1 MGSLLKL
8 FALTY
13 ALTWACF
20 LAAIAISNGAA
31 SAVPALTA
39 GRGLL
44 LLLGTFAPS
53 LVALGVTARDNGTP
67 ATQALLRRAFEWR
80 VDARWY
86 LFAVSY
92 MAAIKLAVALAHRAI
107 TGSWPLF
114 GNEAWYVIVIAT
126 VLSTPVQAGEEIGW
140 RGYAL
145 PRLAARF
152 GFARGSVVLG
162 LIWACWH
169 LPLFFLPGADTYGQS
184 FPIWVL
190 GVTALSVA
198 IAWLYA
204 HTNGSLLLTM
214 LMHSAVNQTIGI
226 VPDAEP
232 NATNPFVLSAS
243 LPYWLTVGFLWVI
256 AVYFLAR
263 MPKAE
268 HLHAV
273 AITRDLRS
281 NATVA

>member
-1 MGSLLKL
+1 VWSILKF
-8 FALTY
+8 FALTF
-13 ALTWACF
+13 AAIWTCF
-20 LAAIAISNGAA
+20 LAAVAISYAPA
-31 SAVPALTA
+31 SSDLRLAVI
-39 GRGLL
+39 RGLVFV
-44 LLLGTFAPS
+44 GTFAPA
-53 LVALGVTARDNGTP
+53 LVALVLTAGVGTVSE
-67 ATQALLRRAFEWR
+67 TKALLRRLFQWR
-80 VDARWY
+80 VGGRRY
-86 LFAVSY
+86 LFAASY
-92 MAAIKLAVALAHRAI
+92 MAAVKLTVALAHRPI
-107 TGSWPLF
+107 TGSWPRF
-114 GNEAWYVIVIAT
+114 GNEAWYVIVVAI
-126 VLSTPVQAGEEIGW
+126 VLSTPVQTGEEIGW

-152 GFARGSVVLG
+152 GFARASVLLG

-243 LPYWLTVGFLWVI
+243 LPYLLTVGFLWVI

-268 HLHAV
+268 QLHAV
-273 AITRDLRS
+273 AITRDPNN
-281 NATVA
+281 NAAVA

>member
-1 MGSLLKL
+1 MQ
-8 FALTY
+8 
-13 ALTWACF
+13 
-20 LAAIAISNGAA
+20 
-31 SAVPALTA
+31 
-39 GRGLL
+39 
-44 LLLGTFAPS
+44 S
-53 LVALGVTARDNGTP
+53 LVALGVTARENGIP
-67 ATQALLRRAFEWR
+67 ATQALLRRVFEWR
-80 VDARWY
+80 MDGRWY
-86 LFAVSY
+86 LFAVGY
-92 MAAIKLAVALAHRAI
+92 MAVIKLTVALAHRAI
-107 TGSWPLF
+107 TGSWPRF
-114 GNEAWYVIVIAT
+114 GNEAWYVIVIAI

-152 GFARGSVVLG
+152 GFARASVLLG

-169 LPLFFLPGADTYGQS
+169 LPLFFLPGADTYGQF

-190 GVTALSVA
+190 GLTALSVA

-232 NATNPFVLSAS
+232 NATNPFLLSAS
-243 LPYWLTVGFLWVI
+243 LAYLLTVGFLCVL

-268 HLHAV
+268 QLHAV
-273 AITRDLRS
+273 VITRDLRS

>member
-1 MGSLLKL
+1 
-8 FALTY
+8 
-13 ALTWACF
+13 
-20 LAAIAISNGAA
+20 
-31 SAVPALTA
+31 
-39 GRGLL
+39 
-44 LLLGTFAPS
+44 
-53 LVALGVTARDNGTP
+53 
-67 ATQALLRRAFEWR
+67 

-107 TGSWPLF
+107 TGSWPRF
-114 GNEAWYVIVIAT
+114 GNEAWYVIVVGI
-126 VLSTPVQAGEEIGW
+126 VLSTPVQAGEEVGW

-190 GVTALSVA
+190 GVTALSLA

-214 LMHSAVNQTIGI
+214 LMRSAVNQTIGI
-226 VPDAEP
+226 VPDAAP

-243 LPYWLTVGFLWVI
+243 PPYLLTVGFLWCV
-256 AVYFLAR
+256 AVYFIAR
-263 MPKAE
+263 MPRAE
-268 HLHAV
+268 QLHTA